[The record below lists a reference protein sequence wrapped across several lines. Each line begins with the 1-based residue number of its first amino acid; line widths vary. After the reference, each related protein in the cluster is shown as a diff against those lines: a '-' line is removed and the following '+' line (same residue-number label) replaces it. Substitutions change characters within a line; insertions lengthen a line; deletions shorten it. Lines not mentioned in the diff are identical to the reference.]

1 MQARM
6 DGRSALIT
14 GSSLGLGK
22 AMALKFAEAG
32 AEVAIVARRADVLE
46 QALAEIMAVTDRPV
60 RTYIADVADAAQV
73 QRLFDA
79 VVADFGKL
87 DVLVNNAGR
96 SATGKFEDITDADW
110 QADIDLK
117 LFAAIRLARLAFP
130 GMKER
135 RWGRIINVLNVGAKT
150 PGAGSAPTSVSR
162 AAGMALTKVLAGEGA
177 PHNVLVNALC
187 TGYIESDQWVRRHQ
201 ETAPDMTFEDFLA
214 ERTKALG
221 IPIGRFGKAEEFANL
236 ACFLASDAGSYISGT
251 AINVDGARS
260 PAV

>member
-187 TGYIESDQWVRRHQ
+187 TG
-201 ETAPDMTFEDFLA
+201 
-214 ERTKALG
+214 
-221 IPIGRFGKAEEFANL
+221 
-236 ACFLASDAGSYISGT
+236 
-251 AINVDGARS
+251 
-260 PAV
+260 